1 MRILKRMSGLFLSFC
16 LMGSMALPA
25 MAAEKESYTYQIRF
39 LAGAQGEFN
48 PGGNLSNNGTQSPE
62 YESGECL
69 VFDDLKPGQRV
80 SFHNGMVNL
89 KDSGKYYIRGIRE
102 SGKDNNTVYYS
113 AFTVDGD
120 KDYVVAY
127 GILGDAVAYTINY
140 EDEDG
145 NRLAPSE
152 TYYGNV
158 GDRPVV
164 SYLYFEGY
172 QPQAYNLIGRLS
184 ENAAENVFT
193 FVYSRVEEG
202 ETTTTTT
209 TTPGTTT
216 TTTTTINEG
225 TVTEPG
231 GTTEGTAPG
240 GAAAGG
246 AAGGGAA
253 DAGGGAGAGGGAA
266 ADAGGGVAAPDEE
279 VPQAAPDDIRD
290 INDEE
295 VPLANGEEILDGG
308 ATAPSDFAKLMAV
321 PMSAKVGILSGLVLL
336 AGFGV
341 RFVAL
346 RRRKKEE
353 NE

>member
-1 MRILKRMSGLFLSFC
+1 MRLLKRISGLFLSFC
-16 LMGSMALPA
+16 LIGSMTLPA
-25 MAAEKESYTYQIRF
+25 MAAEKESYTYQVRF
-39 LAGAQGEFN
+39 LSGAQGEFN
-48 PGGNLSNNGTQSPE
+48 PGGNLSNNGTQSPKL
-62 YESGECL
+62 ESSECL
-69 VFDDLKPGQRV
+69 VFDNLKPGQRV
-80 SFHNGMVNL
+80 SFHNGMVTL
-89 KDSGKYYIRGIRE
+89 KDGGKYYIRGIRE
-102 SGKDNNTVYYS
+102 SGKDNNTVYYT

-120 KDYVVAY
+120 KDYVIAY

-193 FVYSRVEEG
+193 FVYSRVPEG

-225 TVTEPG
+225 TVTEGGGVTG
-231 GTTEGTAPG
+231 GTTAGDAAAG

-246 AAGGGAA
+246 AAGDA
-253 DAGGGAGAGGGAA
+253 AGGGAGAGAGGA
-266 ADAGGGVAAPDEE
+266 DDGTVAVPDEE
-279 VPQAAPDDIRD
+279 VPQAPADIQSVD
-290 INDEE
+290 DEE
-295 VPLANGEEILDGG
+295 VPLANGENIIGDGSH
-308 ATAPSDFAKLMAV
+308 APSDFAKLMAV

-341 RFVAL
+341 RFFVL
-346 RRRKKEE
+346 RKRKKEE

>member
-1 MRILKRMSGLFLSFC
+1 MRILKRLSGLFLSFC
-16 LMGSMALPA
+16 LMSSVALPA

-69 VFDDLKPGQRV
+69 VFDNLKPGQRV

-216 TTTTTINEG
+216 TTTTTINDG
-225 TVTEPG
+225 TVTEEG
-231 GTTEGTAPG
+231 GTAEGTAPG
-240 GAAAGG
+240 GAAVGGAAGG
-246 AAGGGAA
+246 AAADAAGGAGAGGAA
-253 DAGGGAGAGGGAA
+253 DAGG
-266 ADAGGGVAAPDEE
+266 VAVPDEE
-279 VPQAAPDDIRD
+279 VPQGPPEDIQSID
-290 INDEE
+290 DEE
-295 VPLANGEEILDGG
+295 VPLANGAEIIGDG
-308 ATAPSDFAKLMAV
+308 AKEPTDFAKLMAV
-321 PMSAKVGILSGLVLL
+321 PMSAKAGILSALALL
-336 AGFGV
+336 AGFGI

-346 RRRKKEE
+346 RRRKKEKDE
-353 NE
+353 

>member
-1 MRILKRMSGLFLSFC
+1 MRLLKRVSGLFLSFC
-16 LMGSMALPA
+16 LIGSMTLPA
-25 MAAEKESYTYQIRF
+25 MAAEKESYTYQVRF
-39 LAGAQGEFN
+39 LSGAQGEFN
-48 PGGNLSNNGTQSPE
+48 SGGNLSNNGTQSPQL
-62 YESGECL
+62 ESSECL
-69 VFDDLKPGQRV
+69 VFDHLKPGQRV
-80 SFHNGMVNL
+80 SFHNGMITL
-89 KDSGKYYIRGIRE
+89 KDSGKYYIKGIRE
-102 SGKDNNTVYYS
+102 SGKDNNTVYYT

-193 FVYSRVEEG
+193 FVYSRIPEG

-225 TVTEPG
+225 TVTEG
-231 GTTEGTAPG
+231 GGAAGETAAGGAAAG

-246 AAGGGAA
+246 AAGAA
-253 DAGGGAGAGGGAA
+253 AGGGAGAGAG
-266 ADAGGGVAAPDEE
+266 AGGVVVPDEA
-279 VPQAAPDDIRD
+279 VPQAPADILPVD
-290 INDEE
+290 DEE
-295 VPLANGEEILDGG
+295 VPLANGSDIIGDG
-308 ATAPSDFAKLMAV
+308 THAPSDFAKLMAV

-341 RFVAL
+341 RFFVL
-346 RRRKKEE
+346 RKRKKEG